1 VFWDFFDV
9 PTPPSYTRDRV
20 ISAGD
25 VAAVAARFGSMQE
38 PPPSKEEALAQA
50 LAAPPPAPAYH
61 AAYDRTL
68 FGPNQWNSGAP
79 DGSIT
84 VSDIA
89 RVVAQ
94 LGHSCA

>member
-9 PTPPSYTRDRV
+9 PTPPSNARDRV

-25 VAAVAARFGSMQE
+25 VAAVAARFGSIVA

-50 LAAPPPAPAYH
+50 LAAPPPPPAYH
-61 AAYDRTL
+61 AAYDRTTL
-68 FGPNQWNSGAP
+68 PSGWSGPP
-79 DGSIT
+79 DGSIA